1 MKAMLTAAAA
11 IMLIAGS
18 ALAAEP
24 WPSRPLKVISTF
36 SPGGQADTLAR
47 IVNEKAQAV
56 LGQPV
61 IMDYRPGAGG
71 NIAGDLVAK
80 ATDDH
85 TLLFGTPAL
94 AINPALYKSMSY
106 DPLKDLVPITLAAGG
121 PYVIYVSG
129 KLPVNN
135 IADLIRLAKEKPGA
149 LNYASVGVGSGTHL
163 AAVLFAE
170 AAKIDV
176 QHVPYKGMAQILP
189 DLVQNQVQ
197 FTFNAIGPAAQFMA
211 TGEVKLIATSY
222 DKRIPQYP
230 EIPAIA
236 ETVNGF
242 SALGW
247 YGYQAPA
254 SLPREAQE
262 KLNKVLADIIKS
274 AEISER
280 ILKLGLIPDAQTL
293 PEAMAFLRS
302 ETAKWGR
309 AVKTSGASVD

>member
-1 MKAMLTAAAA
+1 MKAMLAAAAA
-11 IMLIAGS
+11 ISLIAGS
-18 ALAAEP
+18 AFAADP
-24 WPSRPLKVISTF
+24 WPNRPIKVISTF
-36 SPGGQADTLAR
+36 SPGGQADILAR
-47 IVNEKAQAV
+47 IVNEKAQAA

-71 NIAGDLVAK
+71 NIAGDFVAK

-106 DPLKDLVPITLAAGG
+106 DPLKDLVPITLAASG
-121 PYVIYVSG
+121 PYVVYVSG

-149 LNYASVGVGSGTHL
+149 LNYASVGIGSGTHL

-222 DKRIPQYP
+222 NKRIPQYP

-236 ETVNGF
+236 ETVPGF

-262 KLNKVLADIIKS
+262 KLNKVLTDIIKS
-274 AEISER
+274 PEITER

-302 ETAKWGR
+302 ETAKWGG
-309 AVKTSGASVD
+309 AVKTSGATVD

>member
-1 MKAMLTAAAA
+1 MKTVLAATTV
-11 IMLIAGS
+11 ISLIAGA

-24 WPSRPLKVISTF
+24 WPNRPLKVISTF

-47 IVNEKAQAV
+47 IVNEKAQSI
-56 LGQPV
+56 LGQHV

-94 AINPALYKSMSY
+94 AINPTLYKSMSY
-106 DPLKDLVPITLAAGG
+106 DPLKDLVPITLAASG

-129 KLPVNN
+129 KLPVSN
-135 IADLIRLAKEKPGA
+135 IADLIKLAKDKPGA

-236 ETVNGF
+236 ETVKGF

-254 SLPREAQE
+254 SLPRDAQE
-262 KLNKVLADIIKS
+262 KLNKALTEVIRS
-274 AEISER
+274 PEVSER

-293 PEAMAFLRS
+293 PEALAFLKS

>member
-1 MKAMLTAAAA
+1 MQKILAAATAATLFAG
-11 IMLIAGS
+11 IAH
-18 ALAAEP
+18 AAES
-24 WPSRPLKVISTF
+24 WPNRPIKVISTF

-47 IVNEKAQAV
+47 IVNEKAQVA

-61 IMDYRPGAGG
+61 ILDYRPGAGG

-85 TLLFGTPAL
+85 TILFGTPAL
-94 AINPALYKSMSY
+94 AINPSLYKSMTY
-106 DPLKDLVPITLAAGG
+106 EPLKDLVPITLAASG

-135 IADLIRLAKEKPGA
+135 IADLIKLAKEKPGA

-163 AAVLFAE
+163 AAVLFTE
-170 AAKIDV
+170 AAGINV

-211 TGEVKLIATSY
+211 TGEVKLIATSLG
-222 DKRIPQYP
+222 KRIPQYP

-236 ETVNGF
+236 EVLPGF

-254 SLPREAQE
+254 SLPKEAQE
-262 KLNKVLADIIKS
+262 KLNKALTEAI
-274 AEISER
+274 AAPEISDR
-280 ILKLGLIPDAQTL
+280 ILKLGLIPDPQSL
-293 PEAMAFLRS
+293 PEAMAFLKS
-302 ETAKWGR
+302 ETVKWSA
-309 AVKTSGASVD
+309 AVKASGATVE